1 MAGSSSCTTRSSVAR
16 RRRPAPRSSSNH
28 AARRAATAARVASVA
43 LGRCRSACHGWP
55 PTRTLAVDRSP
66 PIPGGA
72 RRRPRFGCMKHEP
85 GGRFHVAATE
95 DLITEQRQRR
105 GGIVR
110 GSCSARWISAR
121 VKHRVASDDAQ
132 RRRTSRSWTATS
144 LHPRELPLHLKGT
157 MTKRILVPVGQS
169 ESHATMSVVRGLARD
184 QGSLVRLLRVVPVP
198 ELVMGRYGRTIA
210 YVDQEMER
218 LTAQGLEELMCPAAE
233 LEGVPGDGWF
243 GSAGPVRR
251 FCLRAMLSAAI
262 SLR

>member
-105 GGIVR
+105 NTGDGPRAHGGSR
-110 GSCSARWISAR
+110 LQNRQARHLAYAPGPFPLRQEPRDLRLQLAALSRAVSENRLDERLKIYTVPRLLS
-121 VKHRVASDDAQ
+121 VDEICYLPID
-132 RRRTSRSWTATS
+132 RTS
-144 LHPRELPLHLKGT
+144 PR
-157 MTKRILVPVGQS
+157 
-169 ESHATMSVVRGLARD
+169 
-184 QGSLVRLLRVVPVP
+184 RLSPHK
-198 ELVMGRYGRTIA
+198 
-210 YVDQEMER
+210 
-218 LTAQGLEELMCPAAE
+218 
-233 LEGVPGDGWF
+233 
-243 GSAGPVRR
+243 
-251 FCLRAMLSAAI
+251 
-262 SLR
+262 

>member
-95 DLITEQRQRR
+95 DLITEQRQGDLPIEFVQQDLTSYGGLELVRR
-105 GGIVR
+105 YLHRLDVMARLRRAVADVPSDYGGGRVLVLGVGFFFR
-110 GSCSARWISAR
+110 GARGPR
-121 VKHRVASDDAQ
+121 
-132 RRRTSRSWTATS
+132 
-144 LHPRELPLHLKGT
+144 HPRD
-157 MTKRILVPVGQS
+157 
-169 ESHATMSVVRGLARD
+169 LAR
-184 QGSLVRLLRVVPVP
+184 RPPVAP
-198 ELVMGRYGRTIA
+198 LSG
-210 YVDQEMER
+210 
-218 LTAQGLEELMCPAAE
+218 
-233 LEGVPGDGWF
+233 
-243 GSAGPVRR
+243 AGPLPPGPPPRHWLQP
-251 FCLRAMLSAAI
+251 CSPHP
-262 SLR
+262 

>member
-95 DLITEQRQRR
+95 DLITEQRHNTTRDLTACE
-105 GGIVR
+105 VPYHL
-110 GSCSARWISAR
+110 AVDWISHLPFAR
-121 VKHRVASDDAQ
+121 HTPPSRSHTACRRETGNAEESDDEKPAQ
-132 RRRTSRSWTATS
+132 
-144 LHPRELPLHLKGT
+144 P
-157 MTKRILVPVGQS
+157 
-169 ESHATMSVVRGLARD
+169 
-184 QGSLVRLLRVVPVP
+184 
-198 ELVMGRYGRTIA
+198 
-210 YVDQEMER
+210 
-218 LTAQGLEELMCPAAE
+218 
-233 LEGVPGDGWF
+233 
-243 GSAGPVRR
+243 
-251 FCLRAMLSAAI
+251 
-262 SLR
+262 

>member
-95 DLITEQRQRR
+95 DLITEQRHGVDRR
-105 GGIVR
+105 
-110 GSCSARWISAR
+110 
-121 VKHRVASDDAQ
+121 AS
-132 RRRTSRSWTATS
+132 RRYTSFHDRCGPTCKEDS
-144 LHPRELPLHLKGT
+144 R
-157 MTKRILVPVGQS
+157 MS
-169 ESHATMSVVRGLARD
+169 ESKQLFSANLAKHAVYKTGLRSFMEYRDLGIEKATHGQFRAHVVRIKKDGPGAHDLHTTGLHN
-184 QGSLVRLLRVVPVP
+184 
-198 ELVMGRYGRTIA
+198 
-210 YVDQEMER
+210 
-218 LTAQGLEELMCPAAE
+218 
-233 LEGVPGDGWF
+233 
-243 GSAGPVRR
+243 
-251 FCLRAMLSAAI
+251 
-262 SLR
+262 

>member
-95 DLITEQRQRR
+95 DLITEQRQRLRSTNCYPKVSSTHASVIFTFLVGGALQSTGRWGISLLQPGRNLPDCRALSLSLAR
-105 GGIVR
+105 GGRRSILQ
-110 GSCSARWISAR
+110 GFSA
-121 VKHRVASDDAQ
+121 
-132 RRRTSRSWTATS
+132 
-144 LHPRELPLHLKGT
+144 L
-157 MTKRILVPVGQS
+157 
-169 ESHATMSVVRGLARD
+169 
-184 QGSLVRLLRVVPVP
+184 
-198 ELVMGRYGRTIA
+198 
-210 YVDQEMER
+210 
-218 LTAQGLEELMCPAAE
+218 
-233 LEGVPGDGWF
+233 
-243 GSAGPVRR
+243 
-251 FCLRAMLSAAI
+251 
-262 SLR
+262 